1 MLALLKQFTPYLF
14 FALIVTLG
22 IFAVFGKPRWLFL
35 LTVFLLPLRN
45 ITESLYAFPIGTGVV
60 NFLFACLLIGCVW
73 AIMAGRH
80 KFFDKGGIVIVSLL
94 MIIYMLFSYWHGN
107 AALGYSSFFDRSDV
121 RLQDWK
127 NFALLPVL
135 FFLTF
140 NLVQDKKFIGQVLAV
155 MVLSIFLMNYY
166 TVSQVTSFSDLESRV
181 KIKGTFVYLGP
192 NEIAA
197 FYNVVTAMLMGL
209 FLFIKNRWQKILLGL
224 LILTNIYCI
233 MFLFSRGAYLGLAVG
248 LFMLFALKKRALL
261 IPLFLVILFWQTALP
276 DKVKERIEQTHD
288 EFGELDLSAQRRIEV
303 WERSLE
309 LFSRQPIFGCGFGTF
324 RYQGLDLGDTH
335 NIYVKILVEQ
345 GVVGLA
351 FFLILIMLLLR
362 QSWQLLRSGDDPL
375 GQGLGLG
382 LFAGIF
388 VLLVNNMFGD
398 RWTYLEMSA
407 YFWVFAGLVV
417 RMNLLVSEQRSKSQE
432 PGVKEK
438 REKRSSG
445 DLGLPRGKFGV

>member
-1 MLALLKQFTPYLF
+1 MLVLAKQFAPYLF
-14 FALIVTLG
+14 FALIIALG
-22 IFAVFGKPRWLFL
+22 FFAICGKPRWLFL

-45 ITESLYAFPIGTGVV
+45 IIESLYVFPIGTSIV
-60 NFLFACLLIGCVW
+60 NFLFGCLLIGCVW
-73 AIMAGRH
+73 TAVAEKRRI
-80 KFFDKGGIVIVSLL
+80 FDRNGILMVSFLWIL
-94 MIIYMLFSYWHGN
+94 YMLFSYWHGN
-107 AALGYSSFFDRSDV
+107 AALGYSSFFDRTDV

-140 NLVQDKKFIGQVLAV
+140 NLVKDKKFAGKVLVV

-166 TVSQVTSFSDLESRV
+166 AVSQVTSFSALESRV

-197 FYNVVTAMLMGL
+197 FYNVVTVMLTGL
-209 FLFIKNRWQKILLGL
+209 FFFIKNRWQKILLGL
-224 LILTNIYCI
+224 LILMNIYCI

-248 LFMLFALKKRALL
+248 LFILFALKKRALL

-276 DKVKERIEQTHD
+276 EKVKERIGQTHD

-324 RYQGLDLGDTH
+324 RYQGFDLGDTH

-417 RMNLLVSEQRSKSQE
+417 RMNLLASEQRSKSQE
-432 PGVKEK
+432 PSAKEK
-438 REKRSSG
+438 RKKKSSG
-445 DLGLPRGKFGV
+445 DLGLPRRKFGV